1 MIPDIYS
8 AGLVSQSFWFIEFKK
23 VLPLVVEEKSQEE
36 IKQYCVDENLF
47 GAVNAYRSKR
57 VTGYITNRVMTLDK
71 TEIQLFQTSDL
82 STQKLINLIA
92 ILRTD
97 RLFFEFIYEV
107 YRERK
112 LLGFNEITNA
122 DVNQFFRSKGAQE
135 PLIEGWIDSTKTRL
149 RGIYYTF
156 MTDAGLLTTENRK
169 HMITPPLLDI
179 ALERYLEAKGETAV
193 IKAITGVN

>member
-112 LLGFNEITNA
+112 LLGFNEITNS

-156 MTDAGLLTTENRK
+156 MTDAGLLTTENKK

>member
-112 LLGFNEITNA
+112 LLGFNEITNS

-156 MTDAGLLTTENRK
+156 TTDAGLLTTENRK

>member
-1 MIPDIYS
+1 MVPKIYS
-8 AGLVSQSFWFIEFKK
+8 AGLMSQSFWFVELKK
-23 VLPLVVEEKSQEE
+23 VIPMVEEGKTQDE
-36 IKQYCVDENLF
+36 IKQYCINENLF
-47 GAVNAYRSKR
+47 GAVNANRSRR
-57 VTGYITNRVMTLDK
+57 VTNYITNRVMTLDK

-156 MTDAGLLTTENRK
+156 MTDARLLTTENKK

>member
-1 MIPDIYS
+1 MFVFCGKSCFAVKAFAIVF
-8 AGLVSQSFWFIEFKK
+8 A
-23 VLPLVVEEKSQEE
+23 VL
-36 IKQYCVDENLF
+36 D
-47 GAVNAYRSKR
+47 
-57 VTGYITNRVMTLDK
+57 
-71 TEIQLFQTSDL
+71 TE
-82 STQKLINLIA
+82 
-92 ILRTD
+92 
-97 RLFFEFIYEV
+97 RLYEV